1 MADNRELDL
10 STLSTQ
16 QLDGLKKSLEK
27 VRTAAAERR
36 GERRV
41 ACGAARAGAPGASR
55 LRRSAPPPAA
65 RITILRPAQDVEA
78 LMGNFQ
84 QLKEAQERFAESA
97 ASLAGIPADGAGREV
112 MVPLTSSLYVPGTL
126 AGTEEVLVDIGTGF
140 YVGAS
145 RARSARVPARLACA
159 RAAGPVPPCVDRLT
173 ALRPALAPPPCLCCA
188 CCARV
193 QANPP
198 RRPWR
203 CSPKRPPGS
212 RPTPSRS

>member
-1 MADNRELDL
+1 
-10 STLSTQ
+10 
-16 QLDGLKKSLEK
+16 
-27 VRTAAAERR
+27 
-36 GERRV
+36 
-41 ACGAARAGAPGASR
+41 
-55 LRRSAPPPAA
+55 
-65 RITILRPAQDVEA
+65 
-78 LMGNFQ
+78 MGNFQ
-84 QLKEAQERFAESA
+84 QLKEAQERFSESA

-145 RARSARVPARLACA
+145 RARCA
-159 RAAGPVPPCVDRLT
+159 RASLRASRARAPPGPCRRVDRLT